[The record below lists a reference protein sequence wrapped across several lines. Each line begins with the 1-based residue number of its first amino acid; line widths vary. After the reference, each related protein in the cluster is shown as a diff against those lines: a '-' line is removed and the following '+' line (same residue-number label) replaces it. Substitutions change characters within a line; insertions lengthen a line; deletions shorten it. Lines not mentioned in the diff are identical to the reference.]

1 MVKALLSR
9 FFGKILNKSGPKVNT
24 SGNTDDH
31 GNGRVSVNLPRFVE
45 FVVKSLVDC
54 PDEVSIESTQDT
66 NGNVIKISCKKN
78 EIRKVIGK
86 NGKTINSIR
95 SLVRGA
101 AKRDNKNVSVVVV
114 E

>member
-1 MVKALLSR
+1 MHSKTGSMKTA
-9 FFGKILNKSGPKVNT
+9 GEMPP
-24 SGNTDDH
+24 
-31 GNGRVSVNLPRFVE
+31 SVHEVVLVE
-45 FVVKSLVDC
+45 C
-54 PDEVSIESTQDT
+54 PDEVFIEQVSEKQED
-66 NGNVIKISCKKN
+66 VIKISCKKD

-101 AKRDNKNVSVVVV
+101 AKRLNKNISVVIV